1 MMAKRMSG
9 VLSLAAALVIVAS
22 VPAWGDPTISIA
34 PEEQWVYQFDFVAVN
49 VVINDEVLGL
59 TGYDLLIDYNEAIL
73 NLYGVEEG
81 PLPSSG
87 GPGSSFFFWTDVG
100 QPSDAILIQ
109 GAVLGDSVDG
119 PGVLAT
125 IVFQG
130 WVVGDSPVTFEEID
144 LRDLDNNPI
153 PVAFAD
159 GMIHIIEI
167 PTPVTAASWGR
178 IKALYE

>member
-1 MMAKRMSG
+1 MQAKR
-9 VLSLAAALVIVAS
+9 LFAALSFAVALVAVAS
-22 VPAWGDPTISIA
+22 APALGDPTIYVD
-34 PEEQWVYQFDFVAVN
+34 PEEQWVYQFEFVAVN
-49 VVINDEVLGL
+49 VVVNDEVLGL
-59 TGYDLLIDYNEAIL
+59 TGFDLLIDYNEAVL
-73 NLYGVEEG
+73 NLYEVQEG

-87 GPGSSFFFWTDVG
+87 GAESFFFWTDVA
-100 QPSDAILIQ
+100 QPSNAILIQ

-125 IVFQG
+125 IIFQG

-159 GMIHIIEI
+159 GMIHIMEV
-167 PTPVTAASWGR
+167 PTPVTLASWGR